1 MFASAWS
8 VVFPGTQTAP
18 PMMMSLWMRCG
29 RAGSWSRARAMFVS
43 GPIATTSSSPACT
56 RDRRSSISGPVSSG
70 GVPAPGRD
78 TSPTPLPP
86 WTWGA
91 PPRYAP
97 RSRHVRADGDR
108 DAGTGSQRQES
119 ESLCR
124 PVLYRGLDAHG
135 TGADEVGVAVQ
146 QVRQC
151 QGVVDAGVAVEEEGT
166 VVHARDSFVVAAG
179 SAAAAGLRMS
189 EHIRPPATS
198 AAETMKAER

>member
-1 MFASAWS
+1 
-8 VVFPGTQTAP
+8 
-18 PMMMSLWMRCG
+18 
-29 RAGSWSRARAMFVS
+29 
-43 GPIATTSSSPACT
+43 
-56 RDRRSSISGPVSSG
+56 SGPVSSE

-97 RSRHVRADGDR
+97 RSRIVLADGDR
-108 DAGTGSQRQES
+108 DAGSAGQRQES
-119 ESLCR
+119 ERVGRRLLCR
-124 PVLYRGLDAHG
+124 GVAAHG
-135 TGADEVGVAVQ
+135 ADADEVGVAVQ